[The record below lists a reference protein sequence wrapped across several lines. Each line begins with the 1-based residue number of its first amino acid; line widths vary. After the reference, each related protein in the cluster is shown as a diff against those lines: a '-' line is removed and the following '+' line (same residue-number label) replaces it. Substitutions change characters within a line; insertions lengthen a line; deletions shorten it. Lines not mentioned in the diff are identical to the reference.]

1 MTGQD
6 EFAEHDPSQFE
17 AEVRE
22 RWGDDAWER
31 SAQRRDG
38 MTDDQRQADDQQS
51 SDINTALRDAAESG
65 VDPSGERF
73 QALVSEHY
81 RWITEQ
87 WGGSAPERDA
97 YSGLAE
103 LYVAD
108 ERFAA
113 VYGGLA
119 NAETIR
125 AAIQLWI
132 ANNLD

>member
-1 MTGQD
+1 MSFQD
-6 EFAEHDPSQFE
+6 NTDEHYQPQYE

-22 RWGDDAWER
+22 RWGDQAWEQ
-31 SAQRRDG
+31 SAKRRDR
-38 MTDDQRQADDQQS
+38 MTNEQRQADDKQS
-51 SDINTALRDAAESG
+51 LDINAALRDAAESG

-125 AAIQLWI
+125 AAIQVWI
-132 ANNLD
+132 SESLD